1 MQPRKLLP
9 AAMLC
14 FALTACVSAQE
25 HRKAVSDDSGDRI
38 SVGTVQKEI
47 RVGMSGAE
55 VASVMGS
62 PNIVTS
68 DEDRRETW
76 IYDKIS
82 TERAY
87 SSSAGGV
94 NALILGGAPVGS
106 ALLGGGFG
114 GSYGSE
120 AGASS
125 TTQKTLTV
133 IIKFDKSGRVR
144 DFAYHTSKF

>member
-1 MQPRKLLP
+1 
-9 AAMLC
+9 
-14 FALTACVSAQE
+14 
-25 HRKAVSDDSGDRI
+25 
-38 SVGTVQKEI
+38 
-47 RVGMSGAE
+47 
-55 VASVMGS
+55 MGS

-106 ALLGGGFG
+106 ALLGGGLG

-120 AGASS
+120 AGAKDKMAADVSVTNDTFAAAAITNDS
-125 TTQKTLTV
+125 LNKDSGLQPSAMSHRVYANAAYAWDESEWKPTLGLGGSADISANNKAMSQWSV
-133 IIKFDKSGRVR
+133 
-144 DFAYHTSKF
+144 FAFGSICF